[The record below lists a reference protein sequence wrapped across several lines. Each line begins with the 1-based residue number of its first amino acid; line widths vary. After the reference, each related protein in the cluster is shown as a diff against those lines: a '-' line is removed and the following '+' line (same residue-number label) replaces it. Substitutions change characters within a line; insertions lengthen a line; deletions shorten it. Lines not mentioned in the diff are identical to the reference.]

1 MSKSILIYF
10 LLTLICDGNRREKL
24 FPSKIPLEYFG
35 RSKFTRFRENIKLV
49 CKRNVPFCLFSCAQ
63 QNFLDGKARERE
75 KKREFIYI
83 NVYDIPIPFE
93 MVSYFAESTL
103 TCRRAK
109 VQNIENSL
117 PGFKLISES

>member
-1 MSKSILIYF
+1 MCS
-10 LLTLICDGNRREKL
+10 TKL
-24 FPSKIPLEYFG
+24 FGWKSE
-35 RSKFTRFRENIKLV
+35 
-49 CKRNVPFCLFSCAQ
+49 
-63 QNFLDGKARERE
+63 RERE
-75 KKREFIYI
+75 KRREFIYI